1 MKFVPLLIILISV
14 IFASGCITPVS
25 DNQPKA
31 VFDMSKGEIF
41 PPYGETV
48 NSYSIFY
55 GLLLKNGFDT
65 IFNENQLNEETLSD
79 VNVLIFAGPMK
90 KFDPKEIDIIRNYVQ
105 NGGNLLVLTHI
116 PSPLVDLMR
125 EFNIT
130 ISDYVAAES
139 QNRIIPSSLDF
150 YVTDFE
156 NHTITKGI
164 SNFAVFG
171 SWSIKSSG
179 SANTVAWTSD
189 SAWSDVKKNMKFDN
203 DSEKHERLGI
213 VSTLQFGKGKVVII
227 ADDAVFLDKFIDTA
241 DNRLF
246 GENIILWFKE
256 K

>member
-1 MKFVPLLIILISV
+1 MKYVPILIILISLILV
-14 IFASGCITPVS
+14 SGCIYPVS
-25 DNQPKA
+25 ENQPIA

-41 PPYGETV
+41 PPYSETA
-48 NSYSIFY
+48 NSYSVFY

-90 KFDPKEIDIIRNYVQ
+90 NFDRQEIDTIRNYVY

-116 PSPLVDLMR
+116 SSPLNDLMQV
-125 EFNIT
+125 FNIT

-150 YVTDFE
+150 YVKDFE
-156 NHTITKGI
+156 NHIITKGI
-164 SNFAVFG
+164 SNIAVFG

-189 SAWSDVKKNMKFDN
+189 TAWSEIKKNMKFDN
-203 DSEKHERLGI
+203 DSEKQERLGI
-213 VSTLQFGKGKVVII
+213 VSTLQFGKGKVVVIS
-227 ADDAVFLDKFIDTA
+227 DDAVFLDKFIDTA